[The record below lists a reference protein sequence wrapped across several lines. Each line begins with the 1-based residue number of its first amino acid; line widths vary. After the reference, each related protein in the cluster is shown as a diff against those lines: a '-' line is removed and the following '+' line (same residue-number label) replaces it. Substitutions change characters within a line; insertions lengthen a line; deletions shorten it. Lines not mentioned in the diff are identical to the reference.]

1 MQNEFNN
8 EFDEE
13 TKTDNEASEASGEY
27 AYKNVLKTK
36 KNRRTWSVIS
46 LALAILAIEFIWF
59 PWVGVVFAL
68 ASIVCALISRK
79 NLGYFDKLSLAGIFV
94 GIFGVVFSV
103 VGLSFGDIIKS
114 FLFK

>member
-13 TKTDNEASEASGEY
+13 TKTNNEASETSGEY

-36 KNRRTWSVIS
+36 KNRRTWSLIS
-46 LALAILAIEFIWF
+46 LALAILAIGFVWF
-59 PWVGVVFAL
+59 PWVGFVLAL

-79 NLGYFDKLSLAGIFV
+79 NLGYFDKLSLSGIFV
-94 GIFGVVFSV
+94 GIFGAVFSV
-103 VGLSFGDIIKS
+103 VGISFGDIIKE